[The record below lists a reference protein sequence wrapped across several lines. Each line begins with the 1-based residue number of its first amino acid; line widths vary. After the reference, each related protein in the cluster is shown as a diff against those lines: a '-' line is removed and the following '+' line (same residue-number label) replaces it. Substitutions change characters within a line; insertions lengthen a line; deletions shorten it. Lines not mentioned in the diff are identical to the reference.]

1 MEAFIAAASDPLIW
15 SSLITLTILEIV
27 LGIDNLIFISVVSAR
42 LPVHQQ
48 ARARRVG
55 LSLALIFRIGLLA
68 SIVWIVG
75 LTQPIFS
82 VGDFDFSW
90 RDAILFGGGLFLLAK
105 GTMEIHATVEG
116 EGEGDG
122 HAAGGGRMA
131 VTFSGVIGQVIVL
144 DIVFSLDS
152 IITAVGMTQNLP
164 VMIIAVVIA
173 IIIMMLASEPVSGFI
188 QRHPT
193 TKMLALSFLLLVGMA
208 LVADGLHFHLPR
220 EYLYFAIAFSMS
232 VEVLN
237 LLAAGRRRRKHD
249 AELDRLRGESSEAAQ

>member
-15 SSLITLTILEIV
+15 SSLVTLTILEIV

-42 LPVHQQ
+42 LPANQQ
-48 ARARRVG
+48 ARARRIG

-105 GTMEIHATVEG
+105 GTMEIHDTVEG
-116 EGEGDG
+116 GDKE
-122 HAAGGGRMA
+122 HAGGGGRTA
-131 VTFSGVIGQVIVL
+131 VTFAGVIGQVIVL

-173 IIIMMLASEPVSGFI
+173 IFIMMLASEPVSNFI

-193 TKMLALSFLLLVGMA
+193 TKMLALSFLLLIGMA

-220 EYLYFAIAFSMS
+220 EYLYFAIAFSMG

-237 LLAAGRRRRKHD
+237 LLAAGRRRRKND
-249 AELDRLRGESSEAAQ
+249 AEYDRLREESSEAAQ

>member
-15 SSLITLTILEIV
+15 TSLITLTILEIV

-42 LPVHQQ
+42 LPMHQQ
-48 ARARRVG
+48 ARARRIG

-116 EGEGDG
+116 EGDD

-131 VTFSGVIGQVIVL
+131 VTFAGVIGQVIVL

-173 IIIMMLASEPVSGFI
+173 MIIMMLASEPVSNFI

-237 LLAAGRRRRKHD
+237 LLAAARRSRKHD

>member
-1 MEAFIAAASDPLIW
+1 MW

-42 LPVHQQ
+42 LPAHQQ
-48 ARARRVG
+48 ARARRIG
-55 LSLALIFRIGLLA
+55 LSLALIFRVALLA

-75 LTQPIFS
+75 LTAPIFS
-82 VGDFDFSW
+82 IGDFVFSW
-90 RDAILFGGGLFLLAK
+90 RDAILLGGGLFLLAK
-105 GTMEIHATVEG
+105 GTMEIHDTVEG
-116 EGEGDG
+116 EDSAM
-122 HAAGGGRMA
+122 HGGGSPKPSM
-131 VTFSGVIGQVIVL
+131 TFASVIGQVIVL

-164 VMIIAVVIA
+164 VMVTAVVIA
-173 IIIMMLASEPVSGFI
+173 IMIMMWASEPVSNFI
-188 QRHPT
+188 HRHPT

-220 EYLYFAIAFSMS
+220 AYLYFAIAFSMA

-237 LLAAGRRRRKHD
+237 LMAAGRRARKRE
-249 AELDRLRGESSEAAQ
+249 AENLA

>member
-1 MEAFIAAASDPLIW
+1 MEAFIAVASDPLIW
-15 SSLITLTILEIV
+15 TSLITLTILEIV

-116 EGEGDG
+116 EGDD

-131 VTFSGVIGQVIVL
+131 VTFAGVIGQVIVL

-173 IIIMMLASEPVSGFI
+173 MIIMMLASEPVSNFI

>member
-1 MEAFIAAASDPLIW
+1 MQAVLMAAGDPLIW
-15 SSLITLTILEIV
+15 SSLITLTVLEIV

-42 LPVHQQ
+42 LPHHQQ
-48 ARARRVG
+48 ASARRIG
-55 LSLALIFRIGLLA
+55 LSLALIFRVALLA

-75 LTQPIFS
+75 LTHPIFS
-82 VGDFDFSW
+82 FGSFDFSW
-90 RDAILFGGGLFLLAK
+90 RDAILFSGGLFLLAK
-105 GTMEIHATVEG
+105 GTMEIHDTVER
-116 EGEGDG
+116 GDHPPG
-122 HAAGGGRMA
+122 SSAGRAA
-131 VTFSGVIGQVIVL
+131 VTFAGIIGQVIVL

-164 VMIIAVVIA
+164 VMITAVVIA
-173 IIIMMLASEPVSGFI
+173 IMIMMWASEPVSAFI

-220 EYLYFAIAFSMS
+220 EYLYFAIAFSMG

-237 LLAAGRRRRKHD
+237 LLAAGRRARR
-249 AELDRLRGESSEAAQ
+249 AAALRVEPQRGQSNEAAQ

>member
-1 MEAFIAAASDPLIW
+1 MEALIAAASDPLIW
-15 SSLITLTILEIV
+15 SSLITLTVLEIV

-42 LPVHQQ
+42 LPSHQQ
-48 ARARRVG
+48 ARARRIG
-55 LSLALIFRIGLLA
+55 LSLALIFRVALLA

-75 LTQPIFS
+75 LTQPIFTI
-82 VGDFDFSW
+82 GDFAFSW
-90 RDAILFGGGLFLLAK
+90 RDAILFGGGIFLLAK
-105 GTMEIHATVEG
+105 GTMEIHETVEG
-116 EGEGDG
+116 GDG
-122 HAAGGGRMA
+122 AHEPGAGRRV
-131 VTFSGVIGQVIVL
+131 VTFAGVIGQVIVL

-173 IIIMMLASEPVSGFI
+173 IIIMMWASEPVSDFI

-237 LLAAGRRRRKHD
+237 LLAAARRRRKQEAAMD
-249 AELDRLRGESSEAAQ
+249 ELQKQSSEAAV

>member
-1 MEAFIAAASDPLIW
+1 MESFIAAASDPLIW
-15 SSLITLTILEIV
+15 SSLLTLTILEIV
-27 LGIDNLIFISVVSAR
+27 LGIDNLIFISVVSSR
-42 LPVHQQ
+42 LPAHQQ
-48 ARARRVG
+48 ARARQIG
-55 LSLALIFRIGLLA
+55 LSLALIFRVALLA

-82 VGDFDFSW
+82 IGSFDFSW
-90 RDAILFGGGLFLLAK
+90 RDAILFGGGVFLLAK
-105 GTMEIHATVEG
+105 GTMEIHDTVEG
-116 EGEGDG
+116 ASDY

-131 VTFSGVIGQVIVL
+131 VTFAGVIGQVIVL

-173 IIIMMLASEPVSGFI
+173 IIIMMLASEPVSAFI

-208 LVADGLHFHLPR
+208 LVADGLHFHMPR

-237 LLAAGRRRRKHD
+237 LLAAARRKRKHD
-249 AELDRLRGESSEAAQ
+249 AELDRLRMQSSETAL

>member
-1 MEAFIAAASDPLIW
+1 MEAFIAVASDPLIW
-15 SSLITLTILEIV
+15 TSLITLTILEIV

-116 EGEGDG
+116 EGDD

-131 VTFSGVIGQVIVL
+131 VTFAGVIGQVIVL

-173 IIIMMLASEPVSGFI
+173 MIIMMLASEPVSNFI

-220 EYLYFAIAFSMS
+220 EYLYFAIAFSMG

-237 LLAAGRRRRKHD
+237 LLAAARRRRKHD

>member
-1 MEAFIAAASDPLIW
+1 MEAIFAAASDPLIW
-15 SSLITLTILEIV
+15 SSLVTLTVLEIV

-42 LPVHQQ
+42 LPAHQQ
-48 ARARRVG
+48 SRARQIG
-55 LSLALIFRIGLLA
+55 LSLALFFRVGLLA

-82 VGDFDFSW
+82 IGSFDFSW

-105 GTMEIHATVEG
+105 GTMEIHDTVEG
-116 EGEGDG
+116 AGEG
-122 HAAGGGRMA
+122 HAAGGGRTA
-131 VTFSGVIGQVIVL
+131 VTFTGVIGQVIVL

-173 IIIMMLASEPVSGFI
+173 IFIMMMASEPVSAFI

-208 LVADGLHFHLPR
+208 LVADGVHFHLPR

-237 LLAAGRRRRKHD
+237 LLAAARRKRKQD
-249 AELDRLRGESSEAAQ
+249 AELDRLRMQSSETAL

>member
-1 MEAFIAAASDPLIW
+1 MESFIAAASDPLIW
-15 SSLITLTILEIV
+15 SSLLTLTILEIV
-27 LGIDNLIFISVVSAR
+27 LGIDNLIFISVVSSR
-42 LPVHQQ
+42 LPAHQQ
-48 ARARRVG
+48 ARARQIG
-55 LSLALIFRIGLLA
+55 LSLALIFRVALLA

-82 VGDFDFSW
+82 IGSFDFSW
-90 RDAILFGGGLFLLAK
+90 RDAILFGGGVFLLAK
-105 GTMEIHATVEG
+105 GTMEIHDTVEG
-116 EGEGDG
+116 ASDD

-131 VTFSGVIGQVIVL
+131 VTFAGVIGQVIVL

-173 IIIMMLASEPVSGFI
+173 IIIMMLASEPVSAFI
-188 QRHPT
+188 QRPPT
-193 TKMLALSFLLLVGMA
+193 TEMLALSFLLLVGMA
-208 LVADGLHFHLPR
+208 LVADGLHFHMPR

-237 LLAAGRRRRKHD
+237 LLAAARRKRKHD
-249 AELDRLRGESSEAAQ
+249 AELDRLRMQSSETAL

>member
-1 MEAFIAAASDPLIW
+1 MEVFLAAASDPLIW

-42 LPVHQQ
+42 LPAHQQ

-55 LSLALIFRIGLLA
+55 LSLALIFRVGLLA

-116 EGEGDG
+116 AEDD
-122 HAAGGGRMA
+122 HAAGGGRVA
-131 VTFSGVIGQVIVL
+131 VTFAGVIGQVIVL

-164 VMIIAVVIA
+164 VMVIAVVIA
-173 IIIMMLASEPVSGFI
+173 MIIMMLASEPVSNFI

-208 LVADGLHFHLPR
+208 LVADGMHFHMPR

-237 LLAAGRRRRKHD
+237 LLAAGRRRHKHD
-249 AELDRLRGESSEAAQ
+249 AELERLRGESSEVPL

>member
-1 MEAFIAAASDPLIW
+1 MEALLAAAGDPLIW
-15 SSLITLTILEIV
+15 SSLITLTVLEIV

-42 LPVHQQ
+42 LPSHQQ
-48 ARARRVG
+48 ARARRIG
-55 LSLALIFRIGLLA
+55 LSLALIFRVALLA

-75 LTQPIFS
+75 LTKPIFTL
-82 VGDFDFSW
+82 GTFDFSW
-90 RDAILFGGGLFLLAK
+90 RDAILLGGGLFLLAK
-105 GTMEIHATVEG
+105 GTMEIHDTVEG
-116 EGEGDG
+116 HDG
-122 HAAGGGRMA
+122 AHGVGAGRTA
-131 VTFSGVIGQVIVL
+131 VTFAGVIGQVIVL

-173 IIIMMLASEPVSGFI
+173 IIIMMWASEPVSAFI

-208 LVADGLHFHLPR
+208 LVADGMHFHLPR
-220 EYLYFAIAFSMS
+220 EYLYFAIAFSMG

-237 LLAAGRRRRKHD
+237 LLASDRRRRKQE
-249 AELDRLRGESSEAAQ
+249 AEQEKFRGESSEVAQ

>member
-1 MEAFIAAASDPLIW
+1 MEAFIAAAGDPLVW
-15 SSLITLTILEIV
+15 SSLITLTVLEIV
-27 LGIDNLIFISVVSAR
+27 LGIDNLIFISVVSVR
-42 LPVHQQ
+42 LPVHQR
-48 ARARRVG
+48 ARARQIG
-55 LSLALIFRIGLLA
+55 LSLALIFRVALLA

-82 VGDFDFSW
+82 FGEFDFSW

-105 GTMEIHATVEG
+105 GTMEIHETVEG
-116 EGEGDG
+116 HDSDL
-122 HAAGGGRMA
+122 APVGGKAA
-131 VTFSGVIGQVIVL
+131 VTFAGIIGQVIVL

-173 IIIMMLASEPVSGFI
+173 MIIMMLASEPVSKFI

-237 LLAAGRRRRKHD
+237 LLAAGRRKRKHD
-249 AELDRLRGESSEAAQ
+249 AEQDRLRGQSSEAAQ

>member
-1 MEAFIAAASDPLIW
+1 MEALMAAAGDPLIW
-15 SSLITLTILEIV
+15 SSLITLTVLEIV

-42 LPVHQQ
+42 LPAHQQ
-48 ARARRVG
+48 ARARRIG
-55 LSLALIFRIGLLA
+55 LSLALIFRVALLA

-82 VGDFDFSW
+82 IGTFDFSW
-90 RDAILFGGGLFLLAK
+90 RDAILLGGGLFLLAK
-105 GTMEIHATVEG
+105 GTMEIHDTVEG
-116 EGEGDG
+116 GDG
-122 HAAGGGRMA
+122 AHGAGAGRA
-131 VTFSGVIGQVIVL
+131 VATFSGVIGQVIVL

-173 IIIMMLASEPVSGFI
+173 IMIMMLASEPVSDFI

-208 LVADGLHFHLPR
+208 LVADGMHFHMPR
-220 EYLYFAIAFSMS
+220 EYLYFAIACSMG

-237 LLAAGRRRRKHD
+237 LLAAGRRKRRQE
-249 AELDRLRGESSEAAQ
+249 AELSRNQGESREAAQ

>member
-1 MEAFIAAASDPLIW
+1 MDAFIAAASDPLIW
-15 SSLITLTILEIV
+15 SSLITLTVLEIV

-42 LPVHQQ
+42 LPEHQQ

-55 LSLALIFRIGLLA
+55 LSLALIFRIALLA

-82 VGDFDFSW
+82 VGDFEFSW
-90 RDAILFGGGLFLLAK
+90 RDAILLGGGLFLLAK
-105 GTMEIHATVEG
+105 GTMEIHDTVEG
-116 EGEGDG
+116 EDP
-122 HAAGGGRMA
+122 HASGTGKAA
-131 VTFSGVIGQVIVL
+131 VTFAGVIGQVIVL

-173 IIIMMLASEPVSGFI
+173 IIIMMVASEPVSDFI

-220 EYLYFAIAFSMS
+220 AYLYFAIAFSMG

-237 LLAAGRRRRKHD
+237 LLAAGRRKRKRD
-249 AELDRLRGESSEAAQ
+249 ASTAELREESSEAAV

>member
-1 MEAFIAAASDPLIW
+1 M
-15 SSLITLTILEIV
+15 
-27 LGIDNLIFISVVSAR
+27 
-42 LPVHQQ
+42 
-48 ARARRVG
+48 
-55 LSLALIFRIGLLA
+55 
-68 SIVWIVG
+68 
-75 LTQPIFS
+75 
-82 VGDFDFSW
+82 
-90 RDAILFGGGLFLLAK
+90 
-105 GTMEIHATVEG
+105 
-116 EGEGDG
+116 
-122 HAAGGGRMA
+122 
-131 VTFSGVIGQVIVL
+131 TFAGVIGQVIVL

-173 IIIMMLASEPVSGFI
+173 MIIMMLASEPVSNFI

-237 LLAAGRRRRKHD
+237 LLAAARRRRKQEAAMD
-249 AELDRLRGESSEAAQ
+249 ELQKQNSEAAV

>member
-1 MEAFIAAASDPLIW
+1 MEAFIAVASDPLIW
-15 SSLITLTILEIV
+15 TSLITLTILEIV

-116 EGEGDG
+116 EGDD

-131 VTFSGVIGQVIVL
+131 VTFAGVIGQVIVL

-173 IIIMMLASEPVSGFI
+173 MIIMMLASEPVSNFI

-249 AELDRLRGESSEAAQ
+249 AELDRMRGESSEAAQ

>member
-1 MEAFIAAASDPLIW
+1 MEAFIAVASDPLIW
-15 SSLITLTILEIV
+15 TSLITLTILEIV

-116 EGEGDG
+116 EGDD

-131 VTFSGVIGQVIVL
+131 VTFAGVIGQVIVL

-173 IIIMMLASEPVSGFI
+173 MVIMMLASEPVSNFI

-249 AELDRLRGESSEAAQ
+249 AELDRMRGESSEAAQ

>member
-1 MEAFIAAASDPLIW
+1 MEAFIAVASDPLIW
-15 SSLITLTILEIV
+15 TSLITLTILEIV

-82 VGDFDFSW
+82 IGDFAFSW

-116 EGEGDG
+116 EGDD

-131 VTFSGVIGQVIVL
+131 VTFAGVIGQVIVL

-173 IIIMMLASEPVSGFI
+173 MIIMMLASEPVSNFI

-237 LLAAGRRRRKHD
+237 LLAAARRRRKHD

>member
-1 MEAFIAAASDPLIW
+1 MGAFIAAAGDPLVW

-42 LPVHQQ
+42 LPAHQQ

-82 VGDFDFSW
+82 IGDFAFSW

-116 EGEGDG
+116 EGDD

-131 VTFSGVIGQVIVL
+131 VTFASVIGQVIVL

-152 IITAVGMTQNLP
+152 IITAVGMTQDLP

-173 IIIMMLASEPVSGFI
+173 IIIMMVASEPVSKFI

-208 LVADGLHFHLPR
+208 LVADGMHFHLPR

-237 LLAAGRRRRKHD
+237 LLAASRRKRKHD
-249 AELDRLRGESSEAAQ
+249 AELVLLRGESSEAAQ

>member
-1 MEAFIAAASDPLIW
+1 MEAFIAAAGDPLIW

-55 LSLALIFRIGLLA
+55 LSLALIFRIALLA

-75 LTQPIFS
+75 LTQPIFTI
-82 VGDFDFSW
+82 GTFAFSW

-116 EGEGDG
+116 EEDD
-122 HAAGGGRMA
+122 HSAGGGRMA
-131 VTFSGVIGQVIVL
+131 VTFAGVIGQVIVL

-173 IIIMMLASEPVSGFI
+173 IIIMMIASEPVSNFI

>member
-15 SSLITLTILEIV
+15 SSLITLTVLEIV

-42 LPVHQQ
+42 LPMHQQ
-48 ARARRVG
+48 ARARRIG

-82 VGDFDFSW
+82 IGDFDFSW
-90 RDAILFGGGLFLLAK
+90 RDAILFFGGIFLLAK

-116 EGEGDG
+116 EGDN
-122 HAAGGGRMA
+122 HAVGGRMA
-131 VTFSGVIGQVIVL
+131 ATFASVIGQVIVL

-173 IIIMMLASEPVSGFI
+173 IFIMMVASEPVSAFI

-208 LVADGLHFHLPR
+208 LVADGMHFHLPR

-237 LLAAGRRRRKHD
+237 LLAAGRRKRKHD
-249 AELDRLRGESSEAAQ
+249 AELELLRGQSSEAAQ

>member
-1 MEAFIAAASDPLIW
+1 MEAFIAGASDPLIW
-15 SSLITLTILEIV
+15 TSLITLTILEIV

-116 EGEGDG
+116 EGDD

-131 VTFSGVIGQVIVL
+131 VTFAGVIGQVIVL

-173 IIIMMLASEPVSGFI
+173 IIIMMLASEPVSNFI

-249 AELDRLRGESSEAAQ
+249 AALELLRGESSEAAQ

>member
-1 MEAFIAAASDPLIW
+1 MEAFIAVASDPLIW
-15 SSLITLTILEIV
+15 TSLITLTILEIV

-116 EGEGDG
+116 EGDD
-122 HAAGGGRMA
+122 HAVGSGRMT
-131 VTFSGVIGQVIVL
+131 VTFAGVIGQVIVL

-173 IIIMMLASEPVSGFI
+173 MIIMMLASEPVSNFI

-237 LLAAGRRRRKHD
+237 LLAAARRRRKHD

>member
-1 MEAFIAAASDPLIW
+1 METLMAAAGDPLIW
-15 SSLITLTILEIV
+15 SSLITLTVLEIV

-42 LPVHQQ
+42 LPHHQQ

-55 LSLALIFRIGLLA
+55 LSLALIFRVALLA
-68 SIVWIVG
+68 SIVWIAG

-82 VGDFDFSW
+82 FGSFDLSW
-90 RDAILFGGGLFLLAK
+90 RDAILFSGGLFLLAK
-105 GTMEIHATVEG
+105 GTMEIHDTVESDASDHG
-116 EGEGDG
+116 AG
-122 HAAGGGRMA
+122 HGRRA
-131 VTFSGVIGQVIVL
+131 VTFAGIIGQVIVL

-164 VMIIAVVIA
+164 VMITAVVIA
-173 IIIMMLASEPVSGFI
+173 IMIMMWASEPVSAFI

-220 EYLYFAIAFSMS
+220 EYLYFAIAFSMG

-237 LLAAGRRRRKHD
+237 LLAAGGRRRR
-249 AELDRLRGESSEAAQ
+249 AEARMTEPRRRQGNEAEQ

>member
-1 MEAFIAAASDPLIW
+1 MGAFIAAASDPLVW

-42 LPVHQQ
+42 LPSHQQ

-82 VGDFDFSW
+82 IGDFAFSW

-116 EGEGDG
+116 EGDD

-131 VTFSGVIGQVIVL
+131 VTFASVIGQVIVL

-173 IIIMMLASEPVSGFI
+173 IIIMMVASEPVSKFI

-208 LVADGLHFHLPR
+208 LVADGMHFHLPR

-237 LLAAGRRRRKHD
+237 LLAASRRKRKHD
-249 AELDRLRGESSEAAQ
+249 AELVLLRGESSEEAQ

>member
-1 MEAFIAAASDPLIW
+1 MIEGILVLVRDPQAWAALATLIVM
-15 SSLITLTILEIV
+15 EIV

-42 LPVHQQ
+42 LPQHQQ
-48 ARARRVG
+48 ARARRIG
-55 LSLALIFRIGLLA
+55 LSLALIFRVALLA

-82 VGDFDFSW
+82 IGTFDFSW
-90 RDAILFGGGLFLLAK
+90 RDAILFSGGLFLLAK
-105 GTMEIHATVEG
+105 GTMEIHDTVEG
-116 EGEGDG
+116 HDG
-122 HAAGGGRMA
+122 AHGVGTGRTA
-131 VTFSGVIGQVIVL
+131 VTFTGVIGQVIVL

-173 IIIMMLASEPVSGFI
+173 IIIMMWASEPVSAFI

-193 TKMLALSFLLLVGMA
+193 TKMLALTFLLLVGMA

-220 EYLYFAIAFSMS
+220 EYLYFAIAFSMG

-237 LLAAGRRRRKHD
+237 LIAAGRRRRKQE
-249 AELDRLRGESSEAAQ
+249 AELEKFRGESSEAAE

>member
-1 MEAFIAAASDPLIW
+1 MEVFVVAAADPLIW
-15 SSLITLTILEIV
+15 SSLITLTVLEIV

-42 LPVHQQ
+42 LPAHQQ
-48 ARARRVG
+48 ARARRIG
-55 LSLALIFRIGLLA
+55 LSLALIFRVALLA

-82 VGDFDFSW
+82 LGTFDFSW

-105 GTMEIHATVEG
+105 GTMEIHDTVEG
-116 EGEGDG
+116 HDG
-122 HAAGGGRMA
+122 AYGAGPGRAA
-131 VTFSGVIGQVIVL
+131 VTFAGVIGQVIVL

-173 IIIMMLASEPVSGFI
+173 IIIMMWASEPVSNFI

-220 EYLYFAIAFSMS
+220 EYLYFAIAFSMG

-237 LLAAGRRRRKHD
+237 LLAAGRRRRKQE
-249 AELDRLRGESSEAAQ
+249 AELEKFRGKSSEAAQ

>member
-1 MEAFIAAASDPLIW
+1 MGAFIAAASDPLVW

-42 LPVHQQ
+42 LPSHQQ

-82 VGDFDFSW
+82 IGDFAFSW

-116 EGEGDG
+116 EGDD

-131 VTFSGVIGQVIVL
+131 VTFASVIGQVIVL

-173 IIIMMLASEPVSGFI
+173 IIIMMVASEPVSKFI

-208 LVADGLHFHLPR
+208 LVADGMHFHLPR

-237 LLAAGRRRRKHD
+237 LLAASRRKRKHD
-249 AELDRLRGESSEAAQ
+249 AELVLLRGESSEAAQ